1 MHELSLVGS
10 LLDQVQAICQ
20 ERHVQRLNSVKIAV
34 GELSGVEPPLLLSAF
49 QELLPRYF
57 SNSVQL
63 HIEQVPLIAKCPL
76 CAIEF
81 TVRDF
86 RFVCPQCG
94 KDQVE
99 LLKGEELKLL
109 SLDGEV
115 GSPGTTAQASQ
126 G

>member
-34 GELSGVEPPLLLSAF
+34 GKLSGVNHRCCSSAF
-49 QELLPRYF
+49 RELLPRYF

-76 CAIEF
+76 CDRIHCTRLPICLP
-81 TVRDF
+81 TVWEGSGRIAEGGG
-86 RFVCPQCG
+86 VETPQ
-94 KDQVE
+94 
-99 LLKGEELKLL
+99 
-109 SLDGEV
+109 
-115 GSPGTTAQASQ
+115 PGW
-126 G
+126 